1 MQTRRE
7 RITEL
12 LESTA
17 FPMTAEEICERL
29 DIKSRSIVYEDIDH
43 VSKSVKR
50 REKELLI
57 RPASCGK
64 CQFAFKPRK
73 TSKAPSKC
81 PKCRSQ
87 WILAPAFLIRQRK
100 QTYSSLCTFLTPA
113 PSCLISVTRETTK
126 SERPYSA
133 SSTQPCRIT
142 FIPILGR
149 NLHRSMTFAES
160 RTPYV

>member
-1 MQTRRE
+1 MNRLFKILYSPKYISEPFNQDVEMQTRRE

-100 QTYSSLCTFLTPA
+100 
-113 PSCLISVTRETTK
+113 
-126 SERPYSA
+126 
-133 SSTQPCRIT
+133 
-142 FIPILGR
+142 
-149 NLHRSMTFAES
+149 
-160 RTPYV
+160 